1 MKFEKNS
8 AKRII
13 LRFNGMKEEFLSNEL
28 YFNNIINSICY
39 QLIPEPESGD
49 PEAGEPEPDRL

>member
-28 YFNNIINSICY
+28 YFNNIINSCY

>member
-1 MKFEKNS
+1 
-8 AKRII
+8 
-13 LRFNGMKEEFLSNEL
+13 MKEEFLSNEL

-39 QLIPEPESGD
+39 QLIPEPESGE

>member
-1 MKFEKNS
+1 
-8 AKRII
+8 
-13 LRFNGMKEEFLSNEL
+13 MKEEFLSNEL
-28 YFNNIINSICY
+28 YFNNIINSCY